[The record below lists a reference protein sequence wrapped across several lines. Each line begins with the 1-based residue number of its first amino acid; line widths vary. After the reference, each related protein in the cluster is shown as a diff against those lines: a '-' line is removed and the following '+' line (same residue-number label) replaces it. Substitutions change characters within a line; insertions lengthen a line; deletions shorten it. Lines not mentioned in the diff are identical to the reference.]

1 LSRRRRLFKLK
12 LNEKSIRSIFS
23 VVLFLGAVFFIIS
36 YFSPTIISTAFFP
49 NIEYFL
55 GKASILLPVLLILLA
70 LNLSDIKWALAE
82 SRILLGFALI
92 FFGFLGLLGLFSFDN
107 GGWLGRKEAFLLSQ
121 ILTGLGAFFVFLGA
135 FLGAI
140 LLIFN
145 SSLEGLVAFLSSI
158 ILPLQNFI
166 KAKDDKDNLG
176 QAEKTIKKEEA
187 LLKAKES
194 AEEKPIKIKGLDPS
208 FEVIDEDFEV
218 KIRSA
223 SLEAQPGF
231 AEALRQGEQSELT
244 PEKTVFA
251 KRVNESTA
259 FALPSFS
266 ILPDNPPSSADRGD
280 IKKNAATIEKTLESF
295 GIQAKVAEV
304 NLGPSV
310 TQYALEL
317 TEGTKIAKITALQND
332 LALSLAASTGTVRI
346 EAPIA
351 GRSLVGIEVPNYSPT
366 LVSLKSVLTSDI
378 MQTVRSKL
386 VVALG
391 HNVAGEP
398 VVADIA
404 RWPHILIAGST
415 GSGKSVLIHSFLA
428 SILFRATPDEVRF
441 ILVDPKRVELT
452 QYNGIPHLLTP
463 VIVETERVVSSL
475 KWSVAEMEK
484 RYKLFAQAGARNL
497 QDFNQKSAA
506 TSLPFIII
514 VVDELADLMAFAAT
528 EVESLVTRIAQ
539 MSRATGIHL
548 VLSTQRPSVDVI
560 TGLIKANIP
569 ARISLNVSSSIDSRV
584 IIDSV
589 GAEKLL
595 GRGDLLYLPPESSK
609 PQRIQGVF
617 VSDAELNLI
626 IDYWKKFAAPLQS
639 TPTASSETPAL
650 PVLGQGEP
658 ASPKLQRGEPVLA
671 LETNGR
677 VDVLEGEENYSQD
690 DLFNQ
695 AAQIIFNHRYASTSL
710 LQRRL
715 RIGYARAAR
724 LIDEMEEAGFVGPK
738 NGASPRDVNILKF
751 ENYLKKPR

>member
-1 LSRRRRLFKLK
+1 MSRRRRLFKLK

-452 QYNGIPHLLTP
+452 QYNGIPHLL
-463 VIVETERVVSSL
+463 
-475 KWSVAEMEK
+475 
-484 RYKLFAQAGARNL
+484 
-497 QDFNQKSAA
+497 
-506 TSLPFIII
+506 
-514 VVDELADLMAFAAT
+514 
-528 EVESLVTRIAQ
+528 
-539 MSRATGIHL
+539 
-548 VLSTQRPSVDVI
+548 
-560 TGLIKANIP
+560 
-569 ARISLNVSSSIDSRV
+569 
-584 IIDSV
+584 
-589 GAEKLL
+589 
-595 GRGDLLYLPPESSK
+595 
-609 PQRIQGVF
+609 
-617 VSDAELNLI
+617 
-626 IDYWKKFAAPLQS
+626 
-639 TPTASSETPAL
+639 
-650 PVLGQGEP
+650 
-658 ASPKLQRGEPVLA
+658 
-671 LETNGR
+671 
-677 VDVLEGEENYSQD
+677 
-690 DLFNQ
+690 
-695 AAQIIFNHRYASTSL
+695 
-710 LQRRL
+710 
-715 RIGYARAAR
+715 
-724 LIDEMEEAGFVGPK
+724 
-738 NGASPRDVNILKF
+738 
-751 ENYLKKPR
+751 

>member
-1 LSRRRRLFKLK
+1 MFIAFPLCHNENIVSRRRRLFKLK
-12 LNEKSIRSIFS
+12 LNEKSVRSIFS
-23 VVLFLGAVFFIIS
+23 LVLFLGAAFFIIS
-36 YFSPTIISTAFFP
+36 YFSPTVISTAFFP
-49 NIEYFL
+49 NVEYFL
-55 GKASILLPVLLILLA
+55 GKASILLPILLLLLA
-70 LNLSDIKWALAE
+70 LNLSDVKWALAE

-92 FFGFLGLLGLFSFDN
+92 FFGILGLFGLFSLDN
-107 GGWLGRKEAFLLSQ
+107 GGWLGTKEAFFFSQ

-166 KAKDDKDNLG
+166 KPKDDPD
-176 QAEKTIKKEEA
+176 KTGKIVKKEEV
-187 LLKAKES
+187 LLQTKES
-194 AEEKPIKIKGLDPS
+194 VEEKPIKIKGLEPS
-208 FEVIDEDFEV
+208 FEVVDENLEAKV
-218 KIRSA
+218 KPQRNGFTQAGKEILKEAAA
-223 SLEAQPGF
+223 SLEIKGP
-231 AEALRQGEQSELT
+231 
-244 PEKTVFA
+244 TVSGSF
-251 KRVNESTA
+251 V
-259 FALPSFS
+259 LPSLS

-295 GIQAKVAEV
+295 GIQAKVSEV

-366 LVSLKSVLTSDI
+366 LVSLKSILTSEI
-378 MQTVRSKL
+378 IQSVRSKL

-463 VIVETERVVSSL
+463 VIVETEKVVSSL

-484 RYKLFAQAGARNL
+484 RYKLFAQVGARNL

-528 EVESLVTRIAQ
+528 EVESLITRIAQ

-569 ARISLNVSSSIDSRV
+569 ARIALNVSSSIDSRV

-639 TPTASSETPAL
+639 TPTPSSEI
-650 PVLGQGEP
+650 P
-658 ASPKLQRGEPVLA
+658 ASPVLSRGEPVLA
-671 LETNGR
+671 LETNSR
-677 VDVLEGEENYSQD
+677 LDVLEGEENYSQD

-724 LIDEMEEAGFVGPK
+724 LIDEMEEAGFVGSK
-738 NGASPRDVNILKF
+738 NGASPRVVNILKF
-751 ENYLKKPR
+751 ENYLNKIK